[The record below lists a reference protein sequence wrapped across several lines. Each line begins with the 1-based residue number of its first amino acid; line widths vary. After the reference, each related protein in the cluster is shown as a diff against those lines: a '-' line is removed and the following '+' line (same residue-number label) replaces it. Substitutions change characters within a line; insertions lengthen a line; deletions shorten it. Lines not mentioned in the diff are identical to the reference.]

1 RRGEHAEVRRVHPGH
16 PARETHRGVHR
27 HDPGAHYARGRLLSR
42 RGGDSAG
49 VPDYRGQGRADSV
62 HRRSAG
68 RSASPVVHAGS
79 RRDVLL
85 RRHDAADRRRRGD
98 GHGAAGRVAA
108 HHAPL
113 RRLHEEDAHPRSTRV
128 RRTGPCTGSRFAEGR
143 ATGDTQVALNVIMM
157 GPPGAGKGTQAGRF
171 ARERGLLKISTG
183 DILREGINAQLPVAL
198 KAKELMDRGELVDDA
213 TMIAIVPERNNGPL
227 LIVDVRVPQREL
239 VRRLAGRLI
248 CKKCGTNAEPAKEG
262 APAAAACAKCGGR
275 LVQRADDNAQV
286 VKERL
291 KVYERAT
298 KPLVEF
304 YRGRPTFRIVNGA
317 QAQERVAHELDTVID
332 DAAVVGATPQGTP
345 APVKAVASGKAA
357 QA

>member
-1 RRGEHAEVRRVHPGH
+1 M
-16 PARETHRGVHR
+16 
-27 HDPGAHYARGRLLSR
+27 
-42 RGGDSAG
+42 
-49 VPDYRGQGRADSV
+49 
-62 HRRSAG
+62 
-68 RSASPVVHAGS
+68 
-79 RRDVLL
+79 
-85 RRHDAADRRRRGD
+85 
-98 GHGAAGRVAA
+98 
-108 HHAPL
+108 
-113 RRLHEEDAHPRSTRV
+113 
-128 RRTGPCTGSRFAEGR
+128 
-143 ATGDTQVALNVIMM
+143 ALNVIMM

-213 TMIAIVPERNNGPL
+213 TMIAIVRERLMRPDAQPGFVLDGFPRTVAQAEALDRIVAERNNGPL